1 MNAERADMPSG
12 ERGAALLIALL
23 AAVFLTILGLVLLEI
38 LRGGMAQAASSEAA
52 VKAEALAQR
61 GLDETIA
68 LVRERVDAAHGPNSD
83 VKQRADAVQSGIGG
97 IGDVR
102 VDLAYGHYEIEVSRT
117 DNYAAYNDKIGQI
130 PDYPYAAVLTV
141 TSTGVVSETRKLTR
155 TVAKTAKIYVSTI
168 NPVFKYPVSAASD
181 VSLFGAPY
189 IVGDVLSR
197 SGRLD
202 VSDTAAFIG
211 SPDTMYTM
219 QSAWPTVE
227 GFRKSS
233 GVVHVNPVDGKERA
247 GLPAFDGIE
256 PFEDPDMP
264 DDEPL
269 DIAGSKVDPMIAK
282 MNGLTGYSPLISGD
296 LEGHVNPFVAG
307 DTRIDDEWVTYA
319 AGNSSEINGSLAVR
333 SGAFILEGET
343 AEEDGAKL
351 NLVNGSLYVDYKY
364 LTEVNEQAEIE
375 VGLAAAYFA
384 GELKVAPGQAVVVR
398 GNVVIGSGF
407 QFTGRM
413 YVDGDLKIVGKVD
426 LDGTIFVKG
435 NIEMKEMTSINA
447 GIDKPLILAASGQLI
462 FSDSRPEDDKGII
475 RAFLYSEEAVALYGI
490 TSRLTVRGGVHGDSV
505 KINAV
510 REGDAASK
518 TASPDKVAGDGN
530 DGILLTSA
538 SDQRE
543 LSPNESNLKVFFD
556 SVLYTDPPIGIP
568 TSDTVHWFVQYVSN

>member
-1 MNAERADMPSG
+1 MNAERADRPSG

-68 LVRERVDAAHGPNSD
+68 LVRERVDAANGPNSD
-83 VKQRADAVQSGIGG
+83 VKQRVDAVQSGIGG

-117 DNYAAYNDKIGQI
+117 DNYAAYNDNIGQI

-168 NPVFKYPVSAASD
+168 NPVFKYPVSAAED

-197 SGRLD
+197 TGALN

-211 SPDTMYTM
+211 SPDSSYTM

-233 GVVHVNPVDGKERA
+233 GVVHFHPLNGKNPSV
-247 GLPAFDGIE
+247 LPAFDGIE
-256 PFEDPDMP
+256 PFDDPDMP
-264 DDEPL
+264 DDEPI
-269 DIAGSKVDPMIAK
+269 DIAESKVDPMIAK

-296 LEGHVNPFVAG
+296 LAGHINPFVAG

-319 AGNSSEINGSLAVR
+319 AGNSSVIENGSLAVR
-333 SGAFILEGET
+333 NGAFILEGET
-343 AEEDGAKL
+343 EPDKRDGAKL
-351 NLVNGSLYVDYKY
+351 NLVDGSLYVDYKY
-364 LTEVNEQAEIE
+364 LDEQAGIE

-384 GELKVAPGQAVVVR
+384 GELKVAPSQAVVVR

-407 QFTGRM
+407 QFAGRM

-435 NIEMKEMTSINA
+435 DIEMKEMTSINA

-462 FSDSRPEDDKGII
+462 FSDSRPEDDKGIV
-475 RAFLYSEEAVALYGI
+475 RAFLYSEENVALYGI
-490 TSRLTVRGGVHGDSV
+490 TSRLTIRGGVHGDSV

-518 TASPDKVAGDGN
+518 TASPDKHAGDG
-530 DGILLTSA
+530 DGILLTST
-538 SDQRE
+538 SDQRK

-568 TSDTVHWFVQYVSN
+568 TSVAVHWFVQYASN